1 MECGVEDWMKRL
13 FKFLKPYWIF
23 VVLAPLAMFLE
34 VAIDPF
40 QPKLL
45 EEIIDVG
52 IMDQNLDVIVSA
64 GSKMLMTTFVGVL
77 RGIGRVIFPLIAAQN
92 AGADIHRSIFTKVQY
107 LSRAKLDKYRT
118 GSLIR
123 RITDDIVQFQQF
135 VMILLRMFVSAP
147 VLFIGSLIMSF

>member
-52 IMDQNLDVIVSA
+52 IMDQDLDVIVSA
-64 GSKMLMTTFVGVL
+64 GSKMLMTTFVAVL
-77 RGIGRVIFPLIAAQN
+77 RGIGCVIFSSIAAQN
-92 AGADIHRSIFTKVQY
+92 AGADIRRSIFTKVQY
-107 LSRAKLDKYRT
+107 LSRAKLDKY
-118 GSLIR
+118 G
-123 RITDDIVQFQQF
+123 TDHLSQESQ
-135 VMILLRMFVSAP
+135 MILFNFS
-147 VLFIGSLIMSF
+147 SS

>member
-1 MECGVEDWMKRL
+1 MKRL
-13 FKFLKPYWIF
+13 FKFLEPYWIF
-23 VVLAPLAMFLE
+23 AVLAPLAMFLE

-52 IMDQNLDVIVSA
+52 VMNQNLDVIVNA
-64 GSKMLMTTFVGVL
+64 RSKMLMTTFVAVL
-77 RGIGRVIFPLIAAQN
+77 RGIGCVIFSSIAAQN

-107 LSRAKLDKYRT
+107 LSRAKLDKYGT
-118 GSLIR
+118 GSLIT

-135 VMILLRMFVSAP
+135 VMILLRMFVRAP
-147 VLFIGSLIMSF
+147 MLFIGSLIMSF